1 MSMMRPL
8 LAGTLAAISLAFAA
22 AATAQTAARPEVKV
36 GNTWTYQFTGPGFS
50 RTEVHTVTEAL
61 ASGGFRYMIDDKSQ
75 GGAAAIT
82 GEKAEAKERTM
93 RVSADLN
100 PMLRDPL
107 NTDKLQEFVRLQWP
121 LEPGK
126 SWSFPINGANN
137 PFTWD
142 VKAGGW
148 ESVTVPA
155 GTFKALKLSFT
166 RSGGRTTGSEDA
178 WYAPEAKG
186 IVKRLTHYSSTERR
200 NQIDNTTIE
209 LTSYKVD

>member
-1 MSMMRPL
+1 MNLSHPVV
-8 LAGTLAAISLAFAA
+8 TAAIAASLAWSMAA
-22 AATAQTAARPEVKV
+22 VAQTAARPEVKV

-50 RTEVHTVTEAL
+50 RTEVHTATEAL
-61 ASGGFRYMIDDKSQ
+61 ASGGYRYTIDDKAQ

-82 GEKAEAKERTM
+82 GDKAEAKERGM

-107 NTDKLQEFVRLQWP
+107 NAGKLQEFTRLQWP

-126 SWSFPINGANN
+126 SWSFLNNGASD
-137 PFTWD
+137 PFTWE

-155 GTFKALKLSFT
+155 GTFKALKLSLT
-166 RSGGRTTGSEDA
+166 RSGGRSTGSEEA
-178 WYAPEAKG
+178 WYSPEAKAM
-186 IVKRLTHYSSTERR
+186 VKRLTHYSSTERR
-200 NQIDNTTIE
+200 NAIDNTNIE